1 MKNNK
6 KFLIGIVSLIVIVLL
21 IAVYIYYIREDS
33 NSFTVSERNWLS
45 ENRNIRENF
54 EIISDY
60 PIYGEDGVFNDFIE
74 SLEDATNLEF
84 NVIPYYKSIKTTSN
98 DYKFKIV
105 KEYNDIKSND
115 ILLNEDVY
123 VVIGKSEEKLNEIRD
138 FENLVLGVFN
148 DDVGDISYYLK
159 SGRNLTYK
167 TYDDSTK
174 LFSALDAD
182 EVDMIVVP
190 NIMFLDKIIVN
201 DNYYINYVL
210 TEMSNKIVLSLK
222 DNNSKLNNIIK
233 KHFQNWTEKSFVEK
247 YNKKLLDYYVEK
259 NKINDKTKSNILSK
273 TYTYGFVENYPYEA
287 LVRGNFVGI
296 SAEYVNRIMRL
307 SNIEFEFKK
316 YKTVNELKTAANNK
330 EIDMFFNYYN
340 WDIDSYKKTTSPFI
354 EKYSVLGNLSDYNIV
369 NSFES
374 MRGKKI
380 KVMHD
385 TALYSFFKNNSKAN
399 ISTVKNIKQL
409 SKQEQGKLI
418 VVDNETYNY
427 YRNTKFKKYEL
438 LYTDT
443 MTNDYNF
450 MIKDSN
456 SDFYDLFNYI
466 ITTNSYYNYR
476 NNGLNSLD
484 VSILNQKTFKG
495 LYFSLIIIIVSP
507 VLLGFIAFNIYK
519 KRKAVKTLKKEE
531 RKKYTDMLTSLK
543 NRNYLNFNINNWN
556 ASKKYPQAIVIIDL
570 NNINYVNEN
579 YGYKK
584 GDNLIV
590 KAAGLL
596 VNTQLEKS
604 EIIRTDG
611 NEFLI
616 YLVGYSEQQIS
627 AYTKKLSKELK
638 TLPYGFGAAIGY
650 SMIIDDIKT
659 IDDAINEATLD
670 MRNDKE
676 GYK

>member
-6 KFLIGIVSLIVIVLL
+6 KFLITLIDIALIPVIVLL

-45 ENRNIRENF
+45 ENRNVRENF

-167 TYDDSTK
+167 TYDDSSK
-174 LFSALDAD
+174 LFSALDAN
-182 EVDMIVVP
+182 EVDMIAVP

-273 TYTYGFVENYPYEA
+273 T
-287 LVRGNFVGI
+287 
-296 SAEYVNRIMRL
+296 
-307 SNIEFEFKK
+307 
-316 YKTVNELKTAANNK
+316 
-330 EIDMFFNYYN
+330 
-340 WDIDSYKKTTSPFI
+340 
-354 EKYSVLGNLSDYNIV
+354 
-369 NSFES
+369 
-374 MRGKKI
+374 
-380 KVMHD
+380 
-385 TALYSFFKNNSKAN
+385 
-399 ISTVKNIKQL
+399 
-409 SKQEQGKLI
+409 
-418 VVDNETYNY
+418 
-427 YRNTKFKKYEL
+427 
-438 LYTDT
+438 
-443 MTNDYNF
+443 
-450 MIKDSN
+450 
-456 SDFYDLFNYI
+456 
-466 ITTNSYYNYR
+466 
-476 NNGLNSLD
+476 
-484 VSILNQKTFKG
+484 
-495 LYFSLIIIIVSP
+495 
-507 VLLGFIAFNIYK
+507 
-519 KRKAVKTLKKEE
+519 
-531 RKKYTDMLTSLK
+531 
-543 NRNYLNFNINNWN
+543 
-556 ASKKYPQAIVIIDL
+556 
-570 NNINYVNEN
+570 
-579 YGYKK
+579 
-584 GDNLIV
+584 
-590 KAAGLL
+590 
-596 VNTQLEKS
+596 
-604 EIIRTDG
+604 
-611 NEFLI
+611 
-616 YLVGYSEQQIS
+616 
-627 AYTKKLSKELK
+627 
-638 TLPYGFGAAIGY
+638 
-650 SMIIDDIKT
+650 
-659 IDDAINEATLD
+659 
-670 MRNDKE
+670 
-676 GYK
+676 

>member
-222 DNNSKLNNIIK
+222 DNDVVA
-233 KHFQNWTEKSFVEK
+233 TV
-247 YNKKLLDYYVEK
+247 
-259 NKINDKTKSNILSK
+259 
-273 TYTYGFVENYPYEA
+273 
-287 LVRGNFVGI
+287 LV
-296 SAEYVNRIMRL
+296 
-307 SNIEFEFKK
+307 
-316 YKTVNELKTAANNK
+316 
-330 EIDMFFNYYN
+330 
-340 WDIDSYKKTTSPFI
+340 PF
-354 EKYSVLGNLSDYNIV
+354 
-369 NSFES
+369 
-374 MRGKKI
+374 
-380 KVMHD
+380 
-385 TALYSFFKNNSKAN
+385 
-399 ISTVKNIKQL
+399 
-409 SKQEQGKLI
+409 
-418 VVDNETYNY
+418 
-427 YRNTKFKKYEL
+427 
-438 LYTDT
+438 LYT
-443 MTNDYNF
+443 
-450 MIKDSN
+450 
-456 SDFYDLFNYI
+456 
-466 ITTNSYYNYR
+466 
-476 NNGLNSLD
+476 SLE
-484 VSILNQKTFKG
+484 
-495 LYFSLIIIIVSP
+495 
-507 VLLGFIAFNIYK
+507 IYPF
-519 KRKAVKTLKKEE
+519 V
-531 RKKYTDMLTSLK
+531 
-543 NRNYLNFNINNWN
+543 
-556 ASKKYPQAIVIIDL
+556 
-570 NNINYVNEN
+570 
-579 YGYKK
+579 
-584 GDNLIV
+584 
-590 KAAGLL
+590 
-596 VNTQLEKS
+596 
-604 EIIRTDG
+604 
-611 NEFLI
+611 
-616 YLVGYSEQQIS
+616 
-627 AYTKKLSKELK
+627 
-638 TLPYGFGAAIGY
+638 
-650 SMIIDDIKT
+650 
-659 IDDAINEATLD
+659 
-670 MRNDKE
+670 
-676 GYK
+676 